1 LRAEGGPVHKLSI
14 GVNWQGPLDLQA
26 TIEEARIAD
35 DSGVHLMSVAE
46 AWGRDAFVILT
57 ALAGATNRIHLGTS
71 IVNIFSRSPAALAQ
85 AFITLDTYF
94 GHRMVIGVGSSGPQ
108 VIEHFHGVKF
118 DRPLQRMHEY
128 IEIINSITAAEP
140 LHYHGKIF
148 NLDRGFTMRDHQPP
162 ADRRHIP
169 IHVASIT
176 PKSIEQ
182 TAQLAD
188 GWIPIFVP
196 REQWSG
202 QIKIAHDALRAAGRD
217 PSTFD
222 IRSGGS
228 VTVTS
233 DPEKAYQKIREGAA
247 FYIAQM
253 GDFYYEHFVRMGYAD
268 EANAV
273 RRAWADGGSAAGVA
287 ALPVELVEELGTAG
301 TVEECAAAID
311 EAAAAGFTLHGVN
324 VQERDP
330 QKRSA
335 IFRRLVG

>member
-1 LRAEGGPVHKLSI
+1 MHKISI
-14 GVNWQGPLDLQA
+14 GVNWQGPLDLDA

-57 ALAGATNRIHLGTS
+57 ALAGATTRVRLGTS

-94 GHRMVIGVGSSGPQ
+94 GQRMVIGIGSSGPQ

-118 DRPLQRMHEY
+118 DRPLQRMREY
-128 IEIINSITAAEP
+128 IEIINAITAAEP
-140 LHYHGKIF
+140 LHYPGKIF
-148 NLDRGFTMRDHQPP
+148 RLDRGFTMRDHQPS

-196 REQWSG
+196 RDQWAA
-202 QIKIAHDALRAAGRD
+202 QVQIAHDALSAAGRD
-217 PSTFD
+217 PAAFE

-228 VTVTS
+228 VTVT
-233 DPEKAYQKIREGAA
+233 DEPDKAYQKIKEGAG
-247 FYIAQM
+247 FYIARM
-253 GDFYYEHFVRMGYAD
+253 GDFYYEHFLRIGLAD

-273 RRAWADGGSAAGVA
+273 RAAWRDGGSQAGIEAVGDDLA
-287 ALPVELVEELGTAG
+287 RSLGYAGPVEGCVEWLEAQQEAG
-301 TVEECAAAID
+301 YTI
-311 EAAAAGFTLHGVN
+311 HGVSID
-324 VQERDP
+324 ERDP
-330 QKRSA
+330 RKRAA
-335 IFRRLVG
+335 IYRQLVG

>member
-1 LRAEGGPVHKLSI
+1 MRKIAI

-26 TIEEARIAD
+26 TIDEARIAD
-35 DSGVHLMSVAE
+35 DTGVHLLSVAE

-57 ALAGATNRIHLGTS
+57 ALAGATQQIHLGTS
-71 IVNIFSRSPAALAQ
+71 IVNIFSRTPAALAQ

-94 GHRMVIGVGSSGPQ
+94 GHRMVIGMGSSGPQ
-108 VIEHFHGVKF
+108 VIEHFHGIKF
-118 DRPLQRMHEY
+118 ERPLQRMREY
-128 IEIINSITAAEP
+128 IEIISAISAAEP
-140 LHYHGKIF
+140 LHYNGKIF
-148 NLDRGFTMRDHQPP
+148 QLDRGFTMRDHQPT

-196 REQWSG
+196 RDQWKA
-202 QIKIAHDALRAAGRD
+202 QVAIAHDALIAVGRD
-217 PSTFD
+217 VSQFD

-233 DPEKAYQKIREGAA
+233 DPDRAYGHIKENAA
-247 FYIAQM
+247 FYIARM
-253 GDFYYEHFVRMGYAD
+253 GDFYYEHFLRIGLAD

-273 RRAWADGGSAAGVA
+273 RAAWRDGGSKAGIDAVSDDLA
-287 ALPVELVEELGTAG
+287 RSLGYAGPVEGCVDWIDAQQEAG
-301 TVEECAAAID
+301 YTI
-311 EAAAAGFTLHGVN
+311 HGVTIE
-324 VQERDP
+324 ERDP
-330 QKRSA
+330 AKRAA
-335 IFRRLVG
+335 IYRQLVG

>member
-1 LRAEGGPVHKLSI
+1 MHKISI
-14 GVNWQGPLDLQA
+14 GVNWQGHLDLAA

-57 ALAGATNRIHLGTS
+57 ALAGATSRVHLGTS

-118 DRPLQRMHEY
+118 DRPLQRMREY

-182 TAQLAD
+182 TAEIAD

-196 REQWSG
+196 RDQWG
-202 QIKIAHDALRAAGRD
+202 AQIKIAHDALRAAGRET
-217 PSTFD
+217 SAFD

-228 VTVTS
+228 VTVT
-233 DPEKAYQKIREGAA
+233 DNPDGAYQKIREGAA

-253 GDFYYEHFVRMGYAD
+253 GDFYYEHFLRIGLAD
-268 EANAV
+268 EANTV
-273 RRAWADGGSAAGVA
+273 RAAWREGGSKAGIAAIPDDLARSLGYA
-287 ALPVELVEELGTAG
+287 GPVEGCIEWLDAQQEAG
-301 TVEECAAAID
+301 YTI
-311 EAAAAGFTLHGVN
+311 HGVSID
-324 VQERDP
+324 ERDP
-330 QKRSA
+330 KKRA
-335 IFRRLVG
+335 EIYRKLVG

>member
-1 LRAEGGPVHKLSI
+1 MHKISI
-14 GVNWQGPLDLQA
+14 GVNWQGPLDLNA
-26 TIEEARIAD
+26 TLEEARIAD

-57 ALAGATNRIHLGTS
+57 ALAGATSRVHLGTS
-71 IVNIFSRSPAALAQ
+71 IVNIFSRTPAALAQ

-94 GHRMVIGVGSSGPQ
+94 GHRMVIGIGSSGPQ

-118 DRPLQRMHEY
+118 DRPLQRMREY
-128 IEIINSITAAEP
+128 IEIINSITGAEP
-140 LHYHGKIF
+140 LRYQGKIF
-148 NLDRGFTMRDHQPP
+148 KLDRGFTMRDHQPP

-196 REQWSG
+196 REQWG
-202 QIKIAHDALRAAGRD
+202 AQVKIAHDALRAAGRD

-228 VTVTS
+228 VTVT
-233 DPEKAYQKIREGAA
+233 DDAERGYQKIREGAA

-253 GDFYYEHFVRMGYAD
+253 GDFYYEHFVRIGLAD

-273 RRAWADGGSAAGVA
+273 RLAWREGGSKAGIAAVADDLVRSLGYAGPLEGCIEWLDAQQEAGYTIHGVS
-287 ALPVELVEELGTAG
+287 
-301 TVEECAAAID
+301 ID
-311 EAAAAGFTLHGVN
+311 ER
-324 VQERDP
+324 EP
-330 QKRSA
+330 KKRA
-335 IFRRLVG
+335 EIYRKLVG

>member
-1 LRAEGGPVHKLSI
+1 VRKISI
-14 GVNWQGPLDLQA
+14 GVNWQGTLDLDA

-35 DSGVHLMSVAE
+35 DSGVYLMSVAE

-57 ALAGATNRIHLGTS
+57 ALAGATSRVHLGTS
-71 IVNIFSRSPAALAQ
+71 IVNIFSRTPAALAQ

-108 VIEHFHGVKF
+108 VIEDFHGAKF
-118 DRPLQRMHEY
+118 DRPLQRMREY
-128 IEIINSITAAEP
+128 IEIINAITAAEP

-148 NLDRGFTMRDHQPP
+148 NLDRGFTMRDHQPT

-196 REQWSG
+196 REQWPV
-202 QIKIAHDALRAAGRD
+202 QVKIARDALAEASRD
-217 PSTFD
+217 ASTFD

-233 DPEKAYQKIREGAA
+233 DPEQAYQKIKENAG
-247 FYIAQM
+247 FYIARM
-253 GDFYYEHFVRMGYAD
+253 GDFYYEHFLRIGLAD

-273 RRAWADGGSAAGVA
+273 RAAWRDGGSKAGIEAVSDDLA
-287 ALPVELVEELGTAG
+287 RSLGYAGPVEGCIEWLDAQQDAG
-301 TVEECAAAID
+301 YTIHGVTID
-311 EAAAAGFTLHGVN
+311 ER
-324 VQERDP
+324 EPR
-330 QKRSA
+330 KRA
-335 IFRRLVG
+335 EIYRQLVG